1 MNENNAIIKTLK
13 SSRKIITLILIFQ
26 TFLLLLTF
34 AFLFINN
41 VTQLNLLNIGHP
53 IILNAAL
60 FGFAGCLIYFSR
72 KSYVYLIA
80 NKFLKI
86 IRDNIKD
93 KETDDY
99 VISNIIHGYYLYL
112 ALRPFVGLII
122 GPIIYMLVLT
132 GLITFMKT
140 SISMD
145 VELSRSG
152 RYIIYFLSFIG
163 GHASSD
169 ILDYFSK
176 LAKKI
181 VEKSSEKLS

>member
-1 MNENNAIIKTLK
+1 MKENNAITKTLE
-13 SSRKIITLILIFQ
+13 SSKKIITIILIFQ
-26 TFLLLLTF
+26 ILLLLLTF
-34 AFLFINN
+34 ALLFVNN
-41 VTQLNLLNIGHP
+41 ATQLNLFDIQYPVIVNS
-53 IILNAAL
+53 AL

-72 KSYVYLIA
+72 KSYVYLITK
-80 NKFLKI
+80 KFLKI
-86 IRDNIKD
+86 ASDNSMN

-99 VISNIIHGYYLYL
+99 VISNIIYGYYLYL
-112 ALRPFVGLII
+112 VLRPFVGLII

-145 VELSRSG
+145 PELSRSG

-181 VEKSSEKLS
+181 VEKSNEKIS

>member
-1 MNENNAIIKTLK
+1 MKENNAIIKKLK
-13 SSRKIITLILIFQ
+13 SSRKVITIILIFQ
-26 TFLLLLTF
+26 IFLLLLTF
-34 AFLFINN
+34 ALLFINN
-41 VTQLNLLNIGHP
+41 ATQLKLVDIGNP
-53 IILNAAL
+53 VILNAAF
-60 FGFAGCLIYFSR
+60 FGFAGCLIFFSR
-72 KSYVYLIA
+72 KSYVYLIT

-86 IRDNIKD
+86 VSDNTMS

-122 GPIIYMLVLT
+122 GPLIYMLVLT

-145 VELSRSG
+145 TELSRSG

-181 VEKSSEKLS
+181 VEKSN

>member
-1 MNENNAIIKTLK
+1 MKENNAITKTLE
-13 SSRKIITLILIFQ
+13 SSRKIITIIIIFQ
-26 TFLLLLTF
+26 IFLLLLTF
-34 AFLFINN
+34 VLLFIYNA
-41 VTQLNLLNIGHP
+41 TQLNLLNIGYSV
-53 IILNAAL
+53 IFNSSL

-72 KSYVYLIA
+72 KSYVYLIT
-80 NKFLKI
+80 NKFFKI
-86 IRDNIKD
+86 VCDITMN

-99 VISNIIHGYYLYL
+99 VISNIIYGYYLYL
-112 ALRPFVGLII
+112 TLRPFVGLII

-132 GLITFMKT
+132 GLITFMKA

-145 VELSRSG
+145 TELSRSG

-181 VEKSSEKLS
+181 VEKE